1 MNSAT
6 SANASTP
13 LLSIEGGVATITLN
27 RPAHRNRLQDE
38 DLHTLL
44 AHFGRIEADA
54 SLRVVVLRANTAGQP
69 KPVFC
74 AGYDLGGFD
83 EPGKDASL
91 FERMTDAYAELSPVT
106 VCALNGSVYGGATDL
121 FISSDLRLA
130 LEGVEMRMPAT
141 ALGLHYY
148 ANGLQR
154 YVTRMGLAFTER
166 AFLTGR
172 PFTAQRLWDT
182 GCLEDVLPAAEF
194 EAGLSALVRDVAALA
209 PLAARA
215 VKQSLRE
222 LATGNT
228 VTDTLERIRER
239 ERMTLA
245 SEDFAEGRKAFAERR
260 APKFSGR

>member
-1 MNSAT
+1 MSTAT
-6 SANASTP
+6 ASTP
-13 LLSIEGGVATITLN
+13 LLSIADGVATLTLN

-44 AHFGRIEADA
+44 AHFERIEADT

-74 AGYDLGGFD
+74 AGYDIGGFD

-91 FERMTDAYAELSPVT
+91 FERVTDAYAALSPVT
-106 VCALNGSVYGGATDL
+106 VCALNGSVYGGATDM

-166 AFLTGR
+166 AFLTAR
-172 PFTAQRLWDT
+172 PFSAQRLWDT
-182 GCLEDVLPAAEF
+182 GCLEALLPAAEF
-194 EAGLSALVRDVAALA
+194 EAGLASLVRDVAALA
-209 PLAARA
+209 PLALRA
-215 VKQSLRE
+215 TKQSIRD
-222 LATGNT
+222 LASGEPA
-228 VTDTLERIRER
+228 LARIRER

>member
-1 MNSAT
+1 MSTAT
-6 SANASTP
+6 ASTP
-13 LLSIEGGVATITLN
+13 LLSIADGVATLTLN

-44 AHFGRIEADA
+44 AHFERIEADT
-54 SLRVVVLRANTAGQP
+54 SLRVVVLRANTEGQP

-74 AGYDLGGFD
+74 AGYDIGGFD

-91 FERMTDAYAELSPVT
+91 FERVTDAYAALSPVT

-130 LEGVEMRMPAT
+130 LEGVEMRMPAA

-166 AFLTGR
+166 AFLTAR
-172 PFTAQRLWDT
+172 PFSAQRLWDT
-182 GCLEDVLPAAEF
+182 GCLEALLPAADF
-194 EAGLSALVRDVAALA
+194 EAGLSTLVRDVAALA
-209 PLAARA
+209 PLALRA
-215 VKQSLRE
+215 TKQSIRD
-222 LATGNT
+222 LASGQPS
-228 VTDTLERIRER
+228 LARIRER

>member
-1 MNSAT
+1 MSTAT
-6 SANASTP
+6 ASTP
-13 LLSIEGGVATITLN
+13 LLSFADGVATLTFN

-44 AHFGRIEADA
+44 SHFERIEADNR
-54 SLRVVVLRANTAGQP
+54 LRVVVLRANTEGQP
-69 KPVFC
+69 RPVFC
-74 AGYDLGGFD
+74 AGYDIGGFD

-91 FERMTDAYAELSPVT
+91 FERVTDAYAALSPVT

-166 AFLTGR
+166 AFLTAR
-172 PFTAQRLWDT
+172 PFSAQRLWDT
-182 GCLEDVLPAAEF
+182 GCLEALLPAADF
-194 EAGLSALVRDVAALA
+194 EAGLADLVRDIAALA
-209 PLAARA
+209 PLALRA
-215 VKQSLRE
+215 TKQSIRD
-222 LATGNT
+222 LASGEPA
-228 VTDTLERIRER
+228 LARIRER
-239 ERMTLA
+239 ERMTIA
-245 SEDFAEGRKAFAERR
+245 SEDFAEGRRAFAERR

>member
-1 MNSAT
+1 MSTAT
-6 SANASTP
+6 ASTP
-13 LLSIEGGVATITLN
+13 LLSIANGVATLTLN

-44 AHFGRIEADA
+44 AHFERIEADT
-54 SLRVVVLRANTAGQP
+54 SLRVVVLRANTEGQP

-74 AGYDLGGFD
+74 AGYDIGGFD

-91 FERMTDAYAELSPVT
+91 FERVTDAYAALSPVT

-130 LEGVEMRMPAT
+130 LEGVEMRMPAA

-166 AFLTGR
+166 AFLTAR
-172 PFTAQRLWDT
+172 PFSAQRLWDT
-182 GCLEDVLPAAEF
+182 GCLEAVLPAADF
-194 EAGLSALVRDVAALA
+194 EAGLATLVRDVAALA
-209 PLAARA
+209 PLALRA
-215 VKQSLRE
+215 TKQSIRD
-222 LATGNT
+222 LASGEPA
-228 VTDTLERIRER
+228 LAHIRER

-260 APKFSGR
+260 APKFRGR